1 MAARHPSRRPQSPVV
16 PPPPPAVAARA
27 ARGGGA
33 GGDRRRARRVG
44 TGVVMQEGA
53 AGRRGKEGR
62 RQMQRQGQGGWGVAA
77 TGLTAPRERG
87 REGSASVV
95 RPAAE

>member
-1 MAARHPSRRPQSPVV
+1 
-16 PPPPPAVAARA
+16 
-27 ARGGGA
+27 
-33 GGDRRRARRVG
+33 
-44 TGVVMQEGA
+44 MQEGA